1 MTAILIGAVIG
12 FINGGLFGAILGG
25 YIGAWFNR
33 KFFPRTYTPFGSSFG
48 NKSASRQRAQS
59 AFFKATFLVMGRLA
73 KADGQVSEQE
83 INAASAIMS
92 NMRLSTAQRQEAI
105 RLFNEGK
112 KPSADIET
120 SLHEF
125 RQVMGSGTL
134 IPMFLEIQLAAAYAD
149 GGLSP
154 AEQAIFKQI
163 CGILGVSGFVFE
175 KIHQRFLAQQAYY
188 QQGGYRQQA
197 GGYTRSS
204 ASDLK
209 QAYQILGVE
218 PSASDSDIKRAYRK
232 LMSQHHPDK
241 LVAKGLPEEMME
253 VAKQK
258 AQEIQGA
265 YDLVKERRKNKH

>member
-12 FINGGLFGAILGG
+12 FINGGFFGAILGG
-25 YIGAWFNR
+25 YIGSWVNR
-33 KFFPRTYTPFGSSFG
+33 KFFARDYTPFGSSG
-48 NKSASRQRAQS
+48 ASRQRAQS

-73 KADGQVSEQE
+73 KADGRVSEQE
-83 INAASAIMS
+83 IDAARAIMS

-105 RLFNEGK
+105 QLFNEGK
-112 KPSADIET
+112 KPSSDVET
-120 SLHEF
+120 PLREF

-149 GGLSP
+149 GGLSA
-154 AEQAIFKQI
+154 AEQAVFKQI

-188 QQGGYRQQA
+188 QQGGYQQRT

-209 QAYQILGVE
+209 QSYQILGVE
-218 PSASDSDIKRAYRK
+218 ASASDSEIKRAYRK

-258 AQEIQGA
+258 TQEIQGA
-265 YDLVKERRKNKH
+265 YDLVREHRKNSR

>member
-1 MTAILIGAVIG
+1 
-12 FINGGLFGAILGG
+12 
-25 YIGAWFNR
+25 
-33 KFFPRTYTPFGSSFG
+33 
-48 NKSASRQRAQS
+48 
-59 AFFKATFLVMGRLA
+59 MGRLA
-73 KADGQVSEQE
+73 KADGRVSEQE

-92 NMRLSTAQRQEAI
+92 NMRLPTAQRQEAI

-112 KPSADIET
+112 KPSSDIET
-120 SLHEF
+120 PLREF

-149 GGLSP
+149 GGLST
-154 AEQAIFKQI
+154 AEQAIFRQV

-197 GGYTRSS
+197 GGYARTS
-204 ASDLK
+204 AADLK

-218 PSASDSDIKRAYRK
+218 ASAPDSDIKRAYRK

-265 YDLVKERRKNKH
+265 YDMVREYRKKQG